1 MNVLSKLHILHH
13 EMTSEDLPEQ
23 EAAEQAN
30 TSAGS
35 TAPNDEQKREIAGWV
50 AEGMGLSD
58 IQKKINADFGMV
70 MTYMDVRFLV
80 DDLDLTL
87 VDEDEPV
94 EEDADDGNEVTE
106 VSPDAPLQEEAGA
119 GGVQVELDPVTPPG
133 AMASGSVVF
142 SDGEKKSWMLDQMGR
157 IALSGGSEE
166 YKPSEE
172 DVVEFQKELDSALR
186 GKGF

>member
-1 MNVLSKLHILHH
+1 MDHYQGGNVMPVVRVSFY
-13 EMTSEDLPEQ
+13 EGRS
-23 EAAEQAN
+23 
-30 TSAGS
+30 
-35 TAPNDEQKREIAGWV
+35 DEQKREIARWV

-58 IQKKINADFGMV
+58 IQKKINVDFAVV

-87 VDEDEPV
+87 VDEEEPDEEEPG
-94 EEDADDGNEVTE
+94 EEDADKANGETE
-106 VSPDAPLQEEAGA
+106 VSPNAPLQEETGA
-119 GGVQVELDPVTPPG
+119 GGVGVQVELDPVTPPG
-133 AMASGSVVF
+133 AMASGSVIF
-142 SDGEKKSWMLDQMGR
+142 SDGEKKNWMLDQMGR

-172 DVVEFQKELDSALR
+172 DIAEFHKGLDSALR